1 MQQQI
6 QMEKKT
12 LQRMAFL
19 TNAVDQGWS
28 VKKVN
33 DTYIFSKKHEGKREV
48 FQEDYLERFVQTNSV
63 IPTK

>member
-6 QMEKKT
+6 QMDKKT